1 MVEWSNMKSVVICG
15 SRRYKKEIREFV
27 KELKEA
33 GVMVYEPI
41 LNTDPEI
48 RNLPDHF
55 KYYSFLGL
63 THHQFDMIRKAGV
76 IFIFNKDGYMGNSTT
91 LELGFAVALSKTI
104 YALEKDKDE
113 PCRDVLID
121 EIVKAPQE
129 LIQKLK

>member
-1 MVEWSNMKSVVICG
+1 MKSVVICG
-15 SRRYKKEIREFV
+15 SRRYKKEIREFA
-27 KELKEA
+27 KELKGA
-33 GVMVYEPI
+33 GIVVYEPI

-48 RNLPDHF
+48 RNLSEHF

-63 THHQFDMIRKAGV
+63 THHQFDLIRKADV
-76 IFIFNKDGYMGNSTT
+76 VFIFNKDGYIGNSTT

-121 EIVKAPQE
+121 EVIGTSKE
-129 LIQKLK
+129 LIEKLK